1 MLRFC
6 MLTPPVQAS
15 PCPQD
20 VFTFEHPNRAHCI
33 DNTRS
38 IRLVFECT
46 PPAGTG
52 AWLGCGV
59 KEMLAGWRCFAPS
72 HLGPCMNLP
81 LTRSP
86 LFCGLRCSP
95 SFAGLLP
102 NLLLVLTPWLAVC
115 HGFAGY
121 FDAQLYKDVH
131 LSIHPPTHT
140 PNMFSWFPIYFPLRT
155 PFYVPQGERG
165 PVGRCC
171 WAAQG
176 GGQRG
181 QLVGNGGDMGAEC
194 DALACACNAAA
205 LAVSLFTLH
214 ALPMA
219 AALRRCQAGAAH
231 VAVRRQAQGAGCA
244 AEHGVAGWLL

>member
-1 MLRFC
+1 MHRDHLAWRHASVRPTSRRHTTTLSILRRPTWSSCSSSTRWRPRRWRWGVVKLSWQLLVCGSAGQGTCACTRWPKNEAMLPHHAVPRCMLRFC

-81 LTRSP
+81 LTCSP
-86 LFCGLRCSP
+86 LFCGLPCSP

-102 NLLLVLTPWLAVC
+102 NLLHVLTP
-115 HGFAGY
+115 
-121 FDAQLYKDVH
+121 
-131 LSIHPPTHT
+131 
-140 PNMFSWFPIYFPLRT
+140 
-155 PFYVPQGERG
+155 
-165 PVGRCC
+165 
-171 WAAQG
+171 
-176 GGQRG
+176 
-181 QLVGNGGDMGAEC
+181 
-194 DALACACNAAA
+194 LACSVPRLC
-205 LAVSLFTLH
+205 
-214 ALPMA
+214 
-219 AALRRCQAGAAH
+219 G
-231 VAVRRQAQGAGCA
+231 
-244 AEHGVAGWLL
+244 LL